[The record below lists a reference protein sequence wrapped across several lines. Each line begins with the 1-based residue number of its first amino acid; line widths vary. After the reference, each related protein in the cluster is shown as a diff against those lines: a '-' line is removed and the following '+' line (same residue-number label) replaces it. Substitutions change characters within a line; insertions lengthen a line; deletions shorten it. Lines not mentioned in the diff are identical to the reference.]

1 MIKHFS
7 LSVFLLFFLSLV
19 FRCPFGLREVNT
31 GKVVAYPNPYDPDA
45 GQALVVEKRAEG
57 QKVNFEGEI
66 RIIVYDIGLRQIY
79 KKDYLFFE
87 QEIEKSRNV
96 IWSGTT
102 STGNRISS
110 GLYYIQLIESRADGS
125 TDSEFVK
132 VIVRR

>member
-7 LSVFLLFFLSLV
+7 LPIFLFFLIFLWPLAS
-19 FRCPFGLREVNT
+19 REVDI
-31 GKVVAYPNPYDPDA
+31 GKVVAYPNPYNPDA
-45 GQALVVEKRAEG
+45 GQALVLEKRAGG
-57 QKVNFEGEI
+57 QKVNFEGEV

-79 KKDYLFFE
+79 KKDYLFFGE
-87 QEIEKSRNV
+87 GAGQNRNV

-125 TDSEFVK
+125 TGSKFVK
-132 VIVRR
+132 VIIRR